1 MQIYL
6 LWVILDAWL
15 RLSSCAERVPA
26 LVGCARP
33 EAFSHILK
41 AAREWLAPGETP
53 QGGGET
59 AWPQASRRARARP
72 HRTRGGPAAEREIR
86 AGRPGDAWALLPGL
100 PFSAALGV
108 VSRLDAVGW
117 SPPDPA
123 GTVLRRVRP
132 AARLPAGS
140 LDAILSG
147 VPSLLGAIPGSPR
160 SARCRSHLM
169 LPRWPSRAASTAWKC
184 GPYGRSACFA
194 ATAALMQRRARL
206 AQPRRRSCAR
216 DIPQCSASSKLHSS
230 REAGC

>member
-15 RLSSCAERVPA
+15 RPSSCAERVPA
-26 LVGCARP
+26 LVGCART

-147 VPSLLGAIPGSPR
+147 VPSLLGAIPGSPPV
-160 SARCRSHLM
+160 SALSFAPDAPALAVTGYEHGLEVWSVR
-169 LPRWPSRAASTAWKC
+169 
-184 GPYGRSACFA
+184 RSACFA

-216 DIPQCSASSKLHSS
+216 DIPQRSASSKLHSS